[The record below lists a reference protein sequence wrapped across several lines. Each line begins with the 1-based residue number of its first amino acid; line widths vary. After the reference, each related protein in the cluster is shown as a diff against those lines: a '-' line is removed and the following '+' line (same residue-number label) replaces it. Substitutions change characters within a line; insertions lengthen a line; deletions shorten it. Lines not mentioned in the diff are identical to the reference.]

1 MVRILLAAFL
11 SFLISL
17 PTAAIA
23 GSAGAL
29 ITGLEVGTVPV
40 FTAPGCVEDAPK
52 TLTSSDLT
60 GRIVRILKASN
71 HVSDGEPVEMLE
83 IELDGAKYCVKR
95 TDVRLSTDIAKEA
108 PRKGKKQTAAA
119 PIGASRGFGE

>member
-1 MVRILLAAFL
+1 MVRFVRATFL
-11 SFLISL
+11 PVLISL
-17 PTAAIA
+17 PTVAIA

-29 ITGLEVGTVPV
+29 ITGLEIGTVPM
-40 FTAPGCVEDAPK
+40 FAAPGCVDDAPK
-52 TLTSSDLT
+52 TLTSSELT
-60 GRIVRILKASN
+60 GRVVRILKASN

-83 IELDGAKYCVKR
+83 IELDGARYCVKR
-95 TDVRLSTDIAKEA
+95 ADVRLSTDIAKEV